1 MPTNYAYRVIE
12 SYGTCASTGD
22 PSEFRT
28 VSRHRDL
35 SRAVKSWKPFARLL
49 SYVIVD
55 AEGRMVHW
63 ETDER
68 GRVFEVDA
76 PFSD

>member
-12 SYGTCASTGD
+12 SCGTCASTGD
-22 PSEFRT
+22 PAVFRT

-35 SRAVKSWKPFARLL
+35 SRAVESWKPFARLS

-55 AEGRMVHW
+55 AEGRKVHW

-68 GRVFEVDA
+68 GRVFEVDG
-76 PFSD
+76 PFGY